1 MVGIML
7 SSQCDGQKECDG
19 DEKQTKNCGLNNLP
33 CIDHIQINACHV
45 NIQMSGGVSN
55 LFSDNSFQ
63 KISRDA
69 FIV

>member
-7 SSQCDGQKECDG
+7 SSQCDGQKLDDG

-45 NIQMSGGVSN
+45 NIQMSS
-55 LFSDNSFQ
+55 LFEIWEHSQ
-63 KISRDA
+63 I
-69 FIV
+69 I